1 MPNVGA
7 ELASVPFGRMIYD
20 MASAIAR
27 SQTALDMASIKLV
40 QVLASTTFDYVPD
53 VVETLIP
60 NPREIAITDGSGNPV
75 KDKDGNDVTVTVTGV
90 QVLHDVGPPFPL
102 SLLQAGVN
110 PTFYQFTNSVITV
123 KMSITSTS
131 ESDSSLSFGASFD
144 SKQQLTL
151 DSLFSSSQS
160 YSSHVNASYSNK
172 YSYSVEGSS
181 SLSTTLACVPPP
193 KAMMPRFFLI
203 NAMDPTK
210 ITISQS

>member
-60 NPREIAITDGSGNPV
+60 NPREIAITDGSGHPV
-75 KDKDGNDVTVTVTGV
+75 TDKDGNDVTVTVTGV
-90 QVLHDVGPPFPL
+90 QVLHAVGPPFPM

-110 PTFYQFTNSVITV
+110 PTFYQFTNSTITV
-123 KMSITSTS
+123 KMSITSTT

-160 YSSHVNASYSNK
+160 YSSHVNASFSNK
-172 YSYSVEGSS
+172 Y
-181 SLSTTLACVPPP
+181 
-193 KAMMPRFFLI
+193 
-203 NAMDPTK
+203 
-210 ITISQS
+210 